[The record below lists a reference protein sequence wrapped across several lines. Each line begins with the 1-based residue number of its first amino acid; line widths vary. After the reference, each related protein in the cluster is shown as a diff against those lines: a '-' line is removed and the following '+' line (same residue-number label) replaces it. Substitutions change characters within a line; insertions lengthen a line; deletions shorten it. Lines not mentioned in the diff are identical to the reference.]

1 MPAWSMISPASRGIG
16 FALARRVLQTTNA
29 PVVATARKDLDK
41 MKEQLLE
48 GLDVDEA
55 RLRVLKLDVT
65 DESTIEDA
73 ADTCKERFKPGD
85 HQLQLAFF
93 VPGLLFPEKAPAQI
107 DAKDALLTFQTNT
120 LGPML
125 MIKHFSPFLPK
136 KRAELDKDDEMM
148 KGLPHAA
155 SMAIMS
161 ARVGSISDNKLGG
174 WYSYRASKA
183 GVNQVVKTFDNHLR
197 TASGDKALAVA
208 LHPGTV
214 KTEFSKDFWG
224 GVKKEK
230 LFEKEWV
237 AERLVDVVR
246 QVGIDGRGKCW
257 DWDGKEVSP

>member
-1 MPAWSMISPASRGIG
+1 MPPWSMISPASRGIG

-41 MKEQLLE
+41 TKEQLLE

-65 DESTIEDA
+65 DESTI
-73 ADTCKERFKPGD
+73 ADVAVACKEKFTPGD

-136 KRAELDKDDEMM
+136 KRAELAKDEEMM
-148 KGLPHAA
+148 KGLPQAA

-183 GVNQVVKTFDNHLR
+183 GVNQVVKTFDNYLR
-197 TASGDKALAVA
+197 TASGDKALALA

-214 KTEFSKDFWG
+214 KTEFSKEFWG

-246 QVGIDGRGKCW
+246 QVGVDGRGKCW
-257 DWDGKEVSP
+257 DWDGKEVLP